1 MSQLQFEKV
10 AFIGLGLIGS
20 SLARVI
26 RAKGLAKQIVA
37 STRSEQTLTDAKAL
51 GLIEA
56 GYRDP
61 IDAVQGA
68 DLVVLALPV
77 RATQHILATIKPYL
91 SAHTIITDVGSTK
104 GNVVDAAKAVYGE
117 DLPAG
122 FVPGHPIAG
131 AEHTGVHAGKVDLFA
146 NHKVILTPLPT
157 SADWAVDK
165 LIQLWQA
172 AQAEVICMDVAKH
185 DEVLA
190 HTSHLPHLMAF
201 NLVEQ
206 LANRE
211 DNLDIFRYAAGGFR
225 DFSRIAAS
233 DPQMWHDIFFANK
246 TAILNAVDGFEQ
258 QLAVIRKLIEDENS
272 HELMGLL
279 GHAQAARQHFNH
291 MLAQKPLLENTHVTQ
306 QFTIQPGTKKF
317 QGKFTVPGDKSVSH
331 RSIMFGAIAEGTTH
345 VTGFLEGED
354 GLSSQNHLHP

>member
-1 MSQLQFEKV
+1 MSKPLFEKV

-26 RAKGLAKQIVA
+26 IAENLAKQIVA
-37 STRSEQTLTDAKAL
+37 STRSQKTLDDAKAL
-51 GLIEA
+51 GLIQA
-56 GYRDP
+56 GYSNP
-61 IDAVQGA
+61 VDAVQGA

-77 RATQHILATIKPYL
+77 RATEKVLEMIKPYL
-91 SAHTIITDVGSTK
+91 SATTIITDVGSTK

-117 DLPAG
+117 NLPEG

-157 SADWAVDK
+157 SADWAVEK
-165 LIQLWQA
+165 LTQLWQA
-172 AQAEVICMDVAKH
+172 AKADVICMDVDKH

-211 DNLDIFRYAAGGFR
+211 DNFDIFRYAAGGFR
-225 DFSRIAAS
+225 
-233 DPQMWHDIFFANK
+233 
-246 TAILNAVDGFEQ
+246 L
-258 QLAVIRKLIEDENS
+258 
-272 HELMGLL
+272 
-279 GHAQAARQHFNH
+279 
-291 MLAQKPLLENTHVTQ
+291 
-306 QFTIQPGTKKF
+306 
-317 QGKFTVPGDKSVSH
+317 
-331 RSIMFGAIAEGTTH
+331 AIALFH
-345 VTGFLEGED
+345 
-354 GLSSQNHLHP
+354 